1 MNRDLESIQISRGRR
16 NPRNGDED
24 EHIPTVKKHFRE
36 SVMGLCIIGLS
47 IPAFGASHRIDG
59 NLVLVPEDKLPPQAR
74 VQGDAM
80 TLYLKDLHTLYL
92 YIEEDHGRNL
102 AIFDVRNP
110 ARIKFRKLVSINAPA
125 PFDFEQLI
133 APHTI
138 LIRYRDGSGEAIL
151 NLSDA
156 KKPLLQL
163 TSDKPTETYIIPVS
177 NERAKQTGEA
187 VQDTAT
193 PRDYQIVAPN
203 SQAPL
208 ITINLLFSNR
218 MMWEMK
224 QRISWERPA

>member
-1 MNRDLESIQISRGRR
+1 
-16 NPRNGDED
+16 
-24 EHIPTVKKHFRE
+24 
-36 SVMGLCIIGLS
+36 
-47 IPAFGASHRIDG
+47 
-59 NLVLVPEDKLPPQAR
+59 
-74 VQGDAM
+74 M

-208 ITINLLFSNR
+208 ITIKSVIQQQNDVGNETTYLLGATGLTVIRNIQGERNLAALAPPFTNT
-218 MMWEMK
+218 
-224 QRISWERPA
+224 IDDN

>member
-1 MNRDLESIQISRGRR
+1 
-16 NPRNGDED
+16 
-24 EHIPTVKKHFRE
+24 
-36 SVMGLCIIGLS
+36 
-47 IPAFGASHRIDG
+47 
-59 NLVLVPEDKLPPQAR
+59 
-74 VQGDAM
+74 M

-125 PFDFEQLI
+125 PFDFEQL

-208 ITINLLFSNR
+208 ITIKSVIQQRNDVGNETTYLLGATGLTVIRNIQGERNLAALAPPFTNTIETTRMSKAGGASNAASNLL
-218 MMWEMK
+218 
-224 QRISWERPA
+224 QRLDVSSHAEQDD